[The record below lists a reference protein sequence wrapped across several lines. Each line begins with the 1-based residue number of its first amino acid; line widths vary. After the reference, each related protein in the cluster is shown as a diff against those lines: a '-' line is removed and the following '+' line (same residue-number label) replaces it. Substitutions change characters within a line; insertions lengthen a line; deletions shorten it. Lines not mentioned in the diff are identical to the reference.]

1 MRNLASR
8 LEKLESSWH
17 GAKVPSQIIRIVVS
31 NYAGSLNLAK
41 SKCQRTLSPNGLLM
55 EIVNFDGN
63 TDELKEQ
70 ELAQFVECF
79 PVQSTVK

>member
-8 LEKLESSWH
+8 LEMLESTWN

-63 TDELKEQ
+63 TDELKDQ
-70 ELAQFVECF
+70 ELEQFVEGF
-79 PVQSTVK
+79 PVQLLVR